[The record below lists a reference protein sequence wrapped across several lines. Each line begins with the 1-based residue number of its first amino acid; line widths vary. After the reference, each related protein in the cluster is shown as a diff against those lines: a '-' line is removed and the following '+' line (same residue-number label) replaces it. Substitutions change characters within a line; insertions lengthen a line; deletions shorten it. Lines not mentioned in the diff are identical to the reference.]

1 MRCYVTRNPQNSWQL
16 AVFKP
21 VILLWLCISLTA
33 DCQLLTEHYI
43 CLMKILMV
51 CLGNICRSPL
61 AEGILQDKAWKAGLQ
76 WSVESAGTNNYHI
89 GEAPHPL
96 SQKVAKLNG
105 IDICKQRKRKFIPED
120 FNRFDKIY
128 AMSADVIDEMKSI
141 AKKTFDP
148 NKVDLLLNELFPGQN
163 VDVPDPWYGPE
174 QGFHQAYKMIDD
186 ACEAIVKKY
195 SSFNAQYS
203 TLK

>member
-1 MRCYVTRNPQNSWQL
+1 
-16 AVFKP
+16 
-21 VILLWLCISLTA
+21 
-33 DCQLLTEHYI
+33 
-43 CLMKILMV
+43 MKILMV

-61 AEGILQDKAWKAGLQ
+61 AEGILQHKAWKAGLK

-105 IDICKQRKRKFIPED
+105 IDICKQRKRKFVAED

-141 AKKTFDP
+141 ARKSFDEK
-148 NKVDLLLNELFPGQN
+148 KVDLLLNELFPGQN

-174 QGFHQAYKMIDD
+174 PGFHQAYKLIEE
-186 ACEAIVKKY
+186 ACEAIIKKA
-195 SSFNAQYS
+195 SPNPSIGGDFQAS
-203 TLK
+203 LKSKTSNGNS